1 MAAGMLPQPLTHD
14 EVLAAGAA
22 SAQAFEALK
31 KVEHVAELARLQQAK
46 AELRIENAALDEIAL
61 RDSHRAREL
70 KRRG

>member
-1 MAAGMLPQPLTHD
+1 M
-14 EVLAAGAA
+14 
-22 SAQAFEALK
+22 
-31 KVEHVAELARLQQAK
+31 AELARLQQAK